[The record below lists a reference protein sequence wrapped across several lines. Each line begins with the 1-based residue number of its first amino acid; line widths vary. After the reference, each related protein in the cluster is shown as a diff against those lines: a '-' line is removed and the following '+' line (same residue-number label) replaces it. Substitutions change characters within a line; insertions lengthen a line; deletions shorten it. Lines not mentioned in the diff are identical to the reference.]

1 MSKNRQKSELR
12 PKQIQA
18 IAALLS
24 HPTAAAAARSC
35 KVSERAMRG
44 WLKEPAFKQALAEAE
59 AAAMSEASRQLAR
72 LATASVVVLAQVMTD
87 ISTPPAI
94 RASAARSLLTI
105 ALSFR
110 QHTDLEERLAR
121 LEENIN
127 QNSE

>member
-1 MSKNRQKSELR
+1 
-12 PKQIQA
+12 
-18 IAALLS
+18 
-24 HPTAAAAARSC
+24 
-35 KVSERAMRG
+35 MRG